1 MTSLLEGAKK
11 LVTRSSD
18 IGARVDGLE
27 RAAAAA
33 RGRVDDAVVDDA
45 TAVAARAAGRL
56 KLSADHTVVAL
67 AGATGSGKSS
77 TFNALTELELAAVGV
92 RRPTT
97 SWATACVWGKEGAEE
112 LLEWLGIPARHQVT
126 RDSMLSK
133 GDEDVEMRGVVLLD
147 LPDHDSTEVSHH
159 LEVERLVQ
167 LADMLVWVLD
177 PQKYADAAIHDRFLK
192 PLAGHRDVM
201 LVVLNHI
208 DTVPEDRRQSM
219 LDDVRRL
226 LEADGLPGVPVLPV
240 SARHG
245 WGVDEL
251 RSLIVKRVAEKKATR
266 ARLEA
271 DVRTAALRLQEQVGS
286 GKPPTLST
294 ERIAAL
300 DDAFADAAGVPIVVK
315 AVADSTRMRANRA
328 TGWPVT
334 AWFSRL
340 RPDPLKRLHLDLGAS
355 GKELAGTSRTSVPQA
370 TGVQRARIDSEVRA
384 LADQVGEGMSPSWA
398 SAVRAA
404 SVSRLPDLN
413 DRLDRAVAATDLGTT
428 RIPVWAGLVRVLQYL
443 LILSALVGAGWLA
456 LLALGSYARLPEPP
470 TPEVGAFPVPTLLL
484 LGGILLGLLL
494 ALVCRWLVSLTAKS
508 RARAADKRLRDAI
521 SEVSAEVVVE
531 PIQAEL
537 ASYASVRD
545 GLSAALK

>member
-27 RAAAAA
+27 RAATAA

-45 TAVAARAAGRL
+45 EKVAARAAGRL

-77 TFNALTELELAAVGV
+77 TFNALSGLELAAVGV

-112 LLEWLGIPARHQVT
+112 LLEWLGIPSRHQVT

-133 GDEDVEMRGVVLLD
+133 ADEDVELRGVVLLD

-192 PLAGHRDVM
+192 PLSGHRDVM

-208 DTVPEDRRQSM
+208 DTVPEDRRASM
-219 LDDVRRL
+219 IEDVSRL
-226 LEADGLPGVPVLPV
+226 LEADGLAGVPVLGV

-251 RSLIVKRVAEKKATR
+251 RGMIAERVAAKKVTR
-266 ARLEA
+266 SRLEA
-271 DVRTAALRLQEQVGS
+271 DVKSAAQRLQEATGT
-286 GKPPTLST
+286 GKAPTLSK

-300 DDAFADAAGVPIVVK
+300 DDAFAEAAGVPTVVK
-315 AVADSTRMRANRA
+315 AVADSTRLRANRA

-340 RPDPLKRLHLDLGAS
+340 KPDPLKRLHLDLGAS
-355 GKELAGTSRTSVPQA
+355 GKELTGTARTSVPKA
-370 TGVQRARIDSEVRA
+370 TGVQRARVDTEVRA
-384 LADQVGEGMSPSWA
+384 LADHVGEGMAPAWA

-404 SVSRLPDLN
+404 SVSRLPDLG
-413 DRLDRAVAATDLGTT
+413 DRLDRAVASTDLGAAK
-428 RIPVWAGLVRVLQYL
+428 IPVWAGLVRVLQYV
-443 LILSALVGAGWLA
+443 LIVSAVLGAGWLA
-456 LLALGSYARLPEPP
+456 LLAFGSYARLPEPP
-470 TPEVGAFPVPTLLL
+470 TPEVGAFPLPTLML
-484 LGGILLGLLL
+484 LGGVGLGILL
-494 ALVCRWLVSLTAKS
+494 ALVCRWLVSLTAKA
-508 RARAADKRLRDAI
+508 RARSADKRLREAI
-521 SEVSAEVVVE
+521 SEVSAEVVVT

-537 ASYASVRD
+537 ASYAEVRD
-545 GLSAALK
+545 GLTTALR